1 MEITYVKSRVSHFS
15 WYATLSMWSFYGREL
30 TSFLHDDDRVLGCAR
45 VAGTIRAV
53 VTVNRHRLSIITL
66 KGGVSTLYITEYS
79 RGPNYIMVDNT
90 FGKSVQKIRAFIT
103 IKLFSCLF
111 VQAVTAR
118 DKGLHM

>member
-1 MEITYVKSRVSHFS
+1 M
-15 WYATLSMWSFYGREL
+15 
-30 TSFLHDDDRVLGCAR
+30 SFLHDDDRVLGCAR

-53 VTVNRHRLSIITL
+53 VTVNRHRLSIIIL

-79 RGPNYIMVDNT
+79 RGPNYIMVDNI
-90 FGKSVQKIRAFIT
+90 FDKSVQKKGAF